1 VLFAFRFGHQFLKAT
16 DFDTK
21 HTEHTKKE

>member
-1 VLFAFRFGHQFLKAT
+1 VLFAFRFGHQFLKAK